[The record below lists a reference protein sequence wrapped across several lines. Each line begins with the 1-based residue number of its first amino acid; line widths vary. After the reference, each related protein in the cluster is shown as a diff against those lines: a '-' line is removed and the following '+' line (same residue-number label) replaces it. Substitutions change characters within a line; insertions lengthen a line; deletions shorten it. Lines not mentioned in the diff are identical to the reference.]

1 MPVANW
7 KTQVYNVIGSVLF
20 DNPRRVVR
28 FLVRDAGGNLVDRR
42 ELPAPVRRLAETPV
56 PEERACLK
64 TIQFVHHV
72 VIPPGGRHVN
82 ELHVHPDAEELI
94 VVMGGRGRL
103 QIGDDVTKV
112 LAGDVAYVPSDT
124 EHVLSNDSGELLMAL
139 FINVPVG
146 AALTS
151 LGEPGP

>member
-7 KTQVYNVIGSVLF
+7 KTQVYNTIGSVLF
-20 DNPRRVVR
+20 DNPKRVVR
-28 FLVRDAGGNLVDRR
+28 FMVRNREGKLVDRR

-56 PEERACLK
+56 PAERACLR

-72 VIPPGGRHVN
+72 VIPPGGRHVH

-103 QIGDDVTKV
+103 SVGDEEMAVAT
-112 LAGDVAYVPSDT
+112 GDVAYVPPDA
-124 EHVLSNDSGELLMAL
+124 EHVLTNDSDELLMAL
-139 FINVPVG
+139 FINAPVG
-146 AALTS
+146 GALRS
-151 LGEPGP
+151 LGGPES

>member
-7 KTQVYNVIGSVLF
+7 KTQVYNTIGSVLF
-20 DNPRRVVR
+20 DNPNRVVH
-28 FLVRDAGGNLVDRR
+28 FMVRDDEGNWRDRS
-42 ELPAPVRRLAETPV
+42 ELPAPVRRLAHTPV

-72 VIPPGGRHVN
+72 VIPPKGRHVA

-94 VVMGGRGRL
+94 VIM
-103 QIGDDVTKV
+103 QGDGHLSVGDEETAVT
-112 LAGDVAYVPSDT
+112 AGDVAYIPPHA
-124 EHVLSNDSGELLMAL
+124 EHVLSNDSDDLLMAL

-146 AALTS
+146 QALE
-151 LGEPGP
+151 GVMGDAR